1 MTQDHQYN
9 PPSSSSISHVSFSN
23 AVCTVMAFSSASYFS
38 FRFSNGSL

>member
-1 MTQDHQYN
+1 MTQDHQYES
-9 PPSSSSISHVSFSN
+9 SSSSISHVSFSN